1 MIGMQKDYDYHEI
14 FKEYAEII
22 SGKWFEKNQLQIVG
36 TKTVGDYMYVK
47 GFNGG
52 FPHASAYVKIDMKE
66 NKIVNYYNA
75 HQCPVKVMDGVY
87 E

>member
-66 NKIVNYYNA
+66 NKIVDYYNA
-75 HQCPVKVMDGVY
+75 HNCPVEVKDGIY